1 MPDYSIP
8 APVGGWNA
16 IEALDM
22 MQPTDA
28 IRLVNLIPRETS
40 VESRKGTD
48 SIIASGYESFESLH
62 TYNGSGGNEL
72 IAIGTPD
79 ASTWTFFYDID
90 VVAKTA
96 TSIGNIIT
104 GSVDGQLRWQSL
116 NINDK
121 IVFVCD
127 AAFAPYQWDGTTFG
141 AVTISGT
148 GLTATD
154 LSGVTS
160 YKGRAVYWSEGANSF
175 WYGAAGAYAGA
186 MTEFPID
193 FVTQRGGGIREIV
206 TWTRDSGDGMDDW
219 FVILMDTGETLV
231 YTGDDPSS
239 NFTLQGVFQ
248 LGEPLS
254 IRGSCNLAS
263 DRIIVT
269 RDGYI
274 NLSSALQQG
283 RIAAIGNVGDKIVN
297 AVKELTELYADNYGW
312 EINFFPSK
320 SLLIV
325 NVPIDTTTPSPTY
338 KQHVMNTKTGSWC
351 EFTGWNAATFEEFN
365 NDVYYCTSEG
375 SIYKAF
381 DGTSDDGA
389 FIDVEC
395 IPAFSNFGIATLKK
409 QLTVC
414 NVVSNFYIPQY
425 LQVDALAD
433 FTISTKKPLNYPSE
447 STGELWDVP
456 DWDDPDWDDGESGTG
471 LVQPYPIHVGNYGY
485 SLTVRVRHATIKQVV
500 KYYSFKL
507 KFKAGRSI

>member
-1 MPDYSIP
+1 MADYSIP

-28 IRLVNLIPRETS
+28 ISLVNLIPRETS
-40 VESRKGTD
+40 VESRKGSD
-48 SIIASGYESFESLH
+48 GIITAGYDIFESLH
-62 TYNGSGGNEL
+62 TYNGSGGNQL
-72 IAIGTPD
+72 MAIGEVA
-79 ASTWTFFYDID
+79 ASGTSSLFLID
-90 VVAKTA
+90 VDAKTA
-96 TSIGNIIT
+96 TDKGAMGFSNN
-104 GSVDGQLRWQSL
+104 RWQSL

-121 IVFVCD
+121 LVMTCD
-127 AAFAPYQWDGTTFG
+127 DAVGPREWNGTALSGT
-141 AVTISGT
+141 TISGT

-160 YKGRAVYWSEGANSF
+160 YKGRAVYWGEGQNSF
-175 WYGAAGAYAGA
+175 WYGAAGAHAGV

-193 FVTQRGGGIREIV
+193 FVTQRGGGIKEIV

-219 FVILMDTGETLV
+219 FVILMNTGETLV
-231 YTGDDPSS
+231 YVGDDPSS
-239 NFTLQGVFQ
+239 NFTLQGRFQ

-254 IRGSCNLAS
+254 IRGSTNLAS
-263 DRIIVT
+263 DRIIIT

-312 EINFFPSK
+312 EISFFPSK
-320 SLLIV
+320 SLLVV
-325 NVPIDTTTPSPTY
+325 NVPIDTVTPSPTY

-351 EFTGWNAATFEEFN
+351 EFSGWQAVTFEEFN
-365 NDVYYCTSEG
+365 NEVYYCTSEG
-375 SIYKAF
+375 SIFKAF
-381 DGTSDDGA
+381 EGTSDNGS

-409 QLTVC
+409 QLTMC
-414 NVVSNFYIPQY
+414 TVVSNFYIPRF
-425 LQVDALAD
+425 LQVDGLAD
-433 FTISTKKPLNYPSE
+433 FTITAKKPLKYPTE
-447 STGELWDVP
+447 SNGELWDVP
-456 DWDDPDWDDGESGTG
+456 LWDAADWDDGEAGTG
-471 LVQPYPIHVGNYGY
+471 LVQPYPVHVGNYGY
-485 SLTVRVRHATIKQVV
+485 SITVRVRHATKKQVV